1 MGPCRISKDFFMEKG
16 ANRIKID
23 VSNSAPDVTTKVGDI
38 VFNSNP
44 AVGLPIGWV
53 CADVGIG
60 LAWRSFGNVEP

>member
-1 MGPCRISKDFFMEKG
+1 MGKG

-23 VSNSAPDVTTKVGDI
+23 VSNSAPNVTIKVGDI